1 MDMEPARLM
10 PVDKDKPADEPGGE
24 AMPPVTPPAAAGFF
38 DPEGRAQ
45 EDLSYFRTTE
55 PEILKMMKIVRATL
69 EERGLT
75 VLGRGLTERDPEKVG
90 GFIPCMTAEGNGE
103 FYIVE
108 CVTGRML
115 ENSHLAIRMAI
126 LSRHKEAI
134 RWFVVPLTRL
144 EEATELMRW
153 IGHGWK
159 LVPVDV

>member
-1 MDMEPARLM
+1 M
-10 PVDKDKPADEPGGE
+10 PVDKDKRPDEPRRESVPAE
-24 AMPPVTPPAAAGFF
+24 APPAAAGFF
-38 DPEGRAQ
+38 DPEGRTQ
-45 EDLSYFRTTE
+45 EDLSYFRSTE

-69 EERGLT
+69 EERGLA

-108 CVTGRML
+108 CVTSRML

-126 LSRHKEAI
+126 LSRHKDAI
-134 RWFVVPLTRL
+134 RWFVVPLSRL

-159 LVPVDV
+159 LVPIDL